1 MVVKVFIDEMT
12 WSELKDRMLETDI
25 AYLPLGTI
33 ECHGP
38 HLPMGTDYY
47 VATAV
52 CVLAARKTSGVVM
65 PPLTYNFTGATNAFK
80 GTIGIP
86 MKLEMEMIKAILKS
100 LWEQGFKRLF
110 VVSTHGPN
118 DVPIRMAIRELY
130 EYDKVIAVYFNPHKI
145 AVSLIS
151 KEGHKDGAWLEATLL
166 FASLK
171 VLGKEHLI
179 PKLEA
184 IRTLE
189 GPPIELP
196 GLYDIWRLGG
206 RVGYRYTHF
215 LQHVPP
221 RGNIDLDYGAEL
233 LERVSEVLVEL
244 AKPLKLYVEYHIRE
258 WARK

>member
-1 MVVKVFIDEMT
+1 VKVFIDEMT

-52 CVLAARKTSGVVM
+52 CILAAEKTKGVVM

-86 MKLEMEMIKAILKS
+86 MELEMKMIKAILKS
-100 LWEQGFKRLF
+100 LWKQGFRRLF

-130 EYDKVIAVYFNPHKI
+130 EYERVIAVYFNPHKV
-145 AVSLIS
+145 AVNLASKEIS
-151 KEGHKDGAWLEATLL
+151 KDEAWFEATLL
-166 FASLK
+166 YASLM
-171 VLGKEHLI
+171 VLRKEYLL
-179 PKLEA
+179 PKLEELK
-184 IRTLE
+184 TVE
-189 GPPIELP
+189 SPPINLP

-221 RGNIDLDYGAEL
+221 REGINVEYGVKL
-233 LERVSEVLVEL
+233 LRRVSEFLVKL
-244 AKPLKLYVEYHIRE
+244 ADPLKLYVEHHIKE
-258 WARK
+258 WARE

>member
-1 MVVKVFIDEMT
+1 MKVFIDEMT
-12 WSELKDRMLETDI
+12 WRELKERMHKTDI

-38 HLPMGTDYY
+38 HLPMGSDYY
-47 VATAV
+47 VSTAV
-52 CVLAARKTSGVVM
+52 SILAAKRTGGIVM

-86 MKLEMEMIKAILKS
+86 MELEMKIIKAVLKS
-100 LWEQGFKRLF
+100 LWEQGFRRLF
-110 VVSTHGPN
+110 VISTHGPN

-130 EYDKVIAVYFNPHKI
+130 EYEKIIAVYFNPHK
-145 AVSLIS
+145 AATNLIP
-151 KEGHKDGAWLEATLL
+151 KEKMKDGAWLESTLV

-179 PKLEA
+179 PKLDE
-184 IRTLE
+184 LKSVKS
-189 GPPIELP
+189 PPIELP

-221 RGNIDLDYGAEL
+221 REGIDLEYGVEL
-233 LERVSEVLVEL
+233 LERVADIL
-244 AKPLKLYVEYHIRE
+244 AKIADPLKLYVDHHIKKWVE
-258 WARK
+258 K